1 MGENKELQMV
11 KWAYILLGENN
22 TGKTTLQKELI
33 HQFYNEKYA
42 TLPSNRVYN
51 IEVRTGTNN
60 TWSLFCMGRSYQE
73 NSGYGTIEN
82 FFNTLFKTADA
93 CILSSHLVKPDVN
106 GMIAELKKRYY
117 NVCGV
122 FFENSIACNKQ
133 ENEDMACLDWDEKYY
148 IDNQVVNDQSWP
160 AHIHKGAIELTAH
173 IMSKI

>member
-1 MGENKELQMV
+1 
-11 KWAYILLGENN
+11 LGENN

-42 TLPSNRVYN
+42 TLPSNQVYT

-73 NSGYGTIEN
+73 KEYGAIEN
-82 FFNTLFKTADA
+82 FFNTHFKTADA
-93 CILSSHLVKPDVN
+93 CILSSHLVKPDVCA
-106 GMIAELKKRYY
+106 MIAELKKRFY

-122 FFENSIACNKQ
+122 FFENSISSNKQ
-133 ENEDMACLDWDEKYY
+133 ANEDITCLDWDEKYY
-148 IDNQVVNDQSWP
+148 IDNQFVDDGSWP